1 MSNLITADFDVICL
15 SETWLCD
22 GIPNSNYFTPNY
34 NVYRR
39 DRDYISTGQK
49 LGGGVLIALHSS
61 LESQRR
67 FDLESYSECLWVEI
81 KTADGFNYLIG
92 NYYFPPLC
100 DSSIFIEHLETLEQQ
115 VNFDRY
121 RVQMYGDFNL
131 PEIDWSLDVING
143 GNLITSNK
151 AAGLLSF
158 IHFCGLNQL
167 NSFENS
173 AGNVLDLVLSNIPIE
188 SISTVSIPLV
198 QMDVYHPPL
207 NVQIRLPR
215 KLQALN
221 RPSAY
226 CNRKGN
232 YLGMYKYLHN
242 YNWSAVLAMFDTNL
256 ATEAFTSV
264 VQDAISIFV
273 PKRNSQVSNYPDW
286 FSNDLKMYLKKK
298 IHFHRI
304 FKKTDS
310 YFWYTQF
317 SIYRSLVKKLYS
329 RDKQLHL
336 DDVERSLNRHP
347 KFSGSLQRS
356 TLVTKHM
363 KFHCGI
369 VLLETLSMFRPHQR
383 WQTVLQTI
391 LVNATQLVSQLFS
404 LFT

>member
-1 MSNLITADFDVICL
+1 MSEVLSIFYQNVRGLRTKADEFMSNLITADLDVICL

-61 LESQRR
+61 LESHRR
-67 FDLESYSECLWVEI
+67 FDLESYSECVWVEI

-100 DSSIFIEHLETLEQQ
+100 DASIFIKHLETLEQQ

-188 SISTVSIPLV
+188 SISTALIPLV

-215 KLQALN
+215 KLQA
-221 RPSAY
+221 
-226 CNRKGN
+226 
-232 YLGMYKYLHN
+232 
-242 YNWSAVLAMFDTNL
+242 
-256 ATEAFTSV
+256 
-264 VQDAISIFV
+264 
-273 PKRNSQVSNYPDW
+273 
-286 FSNDLKMYLKKK
+286 
-298 IHFHRI
+298 
-304 FKKTDS
+304 
-310 YFWYTQF
+310 
-317 SIYRSLVKKLYS
+317 
-329 RDKQLHL
+329 
-336 DDVERSLNRHP
+336 
-347 KFSGSLQRS
+347 
-356 TLVTKHM
+356 
-363 KFHCGI
+363 
-369 VLLETLSMFRPHQR
+369 
-383 WQTVLQTI
+383 
-391 LVNATQLVSQLFS
+391 
-404 LFT
+404 